1 MRPKSREIGAEILW
15 VRVITMQ
22 GIV

>member
-1 MRPKSREIGAEILW
+1 MRPKSREIGTEILW